1 MVTSAA
7 ASAGRSAAGGWSRWR
22 SRRRGPSWR
31 PWTAGRRPPGPTVR
45 DFALGPSLGQCC
57 GGAVSILLELVAPP
71 AWTVAVFGAGHVGRA
86 LVRLLGEL
94 PCRVEWIDGRE
105 GEFPEAIPR
114 NARRVVSD
122 APDEVAA
129 ALPEGCDVLVMT
141 HSHALDQEVVEAV
154 LRRARPRYLGLIGSQ
169 TKRARCLARLE
180 HHGFD
185 AAARARLTCPIGLPG
200 VGGKRP
206 AEIAIAVAAQLLQL
220 QAARVAEVAAP
231 PRPGPGAELPARVA
245 GRAADP
251 AGGPAVRGP
260 CRAAARSGT
269 TPRTTRRRARR
280 RAAPP
285 APGRRG
291 CGRR

>member
-1 MVTSAA
+1 MGEWVRELARLADLGTPAVLVTVLSTEGSSPREAGAKLVVTSTEASGTVGGGRLEQVALEEARAILAA
-7 ASAGRSAAGGWSRWR
+7 LE
-22 SRRRGPSWR
+22 
-31 PWTAGRRPPGPTVR
+31 AGRRPQGPTVR
-45 DFALGPSLGQCC
+45 EFSLGPSLGQCC

-94 PCRVEWIDGRE
+94 PCRVESIDGRE

-231 PRPGPGAELPARVA
+231 PAPAPARA
-245 GRAADP
+245 PSPQP
-251 AGGPAVRGP
+251 A
-260 CRAAARSGT
+260 
-269 TPRTTRRRARR
+269 
-280 RAAPP
+280 
-285 APGRRG
+285 
-291 CGRR
+291 

>member
-1 MVTSAA
+1 MGEWVRELARLADAGTPAVLVTVLSTEGSSPREAGAKLVVTATAA
-7 ASAGRSAAGGWSRWR
+7 CGTVGGGRLEQVALEEARAILAALE
-22 SRRRGPSWR
+22 
-31 PWTAGRRPPGPTVR
+31 AGRRPPGPTVR
-45 DFALGPSLGQCC
+45 EFSLGPSLGQCC

-122 APDEVAA
+122 APDEAAA

-185 AAARARLTCPIGLPG
+185 AVARARLTCPIGLPG

-220 QAARVAEVAAP
+220 QAAQAARVAEVAAP
-231 PRPGPGAELPARVA
+231 PAPARA
-245 GRAADP
+245 PSSQP
-251 AGGPAVRGP
+251 A
-260 CRAAARSGT
+260 
-269 TPRTTRRRARR
+269 
-280 RAAPP
+280 
-285 APGRRG
+285 
-291 CGRR
+291 